1 MRRFYGR
8 CRRFVPLG
16 VVLVALLVALGGGFA
31 AGWRYGS
38 DTGELQGYRFGNHD
52 GYAVGYNDGLVFADP
67 DPSRFMT
74 ERDYALRA
82 RIGGREIGE

>member
-1 MRRFYGR
+1 MQGIYAR
-8 CRRFVPLG
+8 CARFVPLG
-16 VVLVALLVALGGGFA
+16 IVLGMVLVAVGIGLAV
-31 AGWRYGS
+31 GWRYGS

-74 ERDYALRA
+74 ERDYALRT